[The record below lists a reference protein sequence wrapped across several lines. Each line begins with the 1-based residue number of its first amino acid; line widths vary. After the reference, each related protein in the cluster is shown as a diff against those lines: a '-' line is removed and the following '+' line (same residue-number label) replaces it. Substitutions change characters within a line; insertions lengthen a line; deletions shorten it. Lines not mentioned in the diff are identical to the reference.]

1 MFDRRSFFKKSMLV
15 AAGATVH
22 AAACN
27 SISDVDKLDD
37 KIVSL
42 KRNVPV
48 NYEADVV
55 VIGGGI
61 AGVSEFLSIQIHIS

>member
-1 MFDRRSFFKKSMLV
+1 MELSIRIADV
-15 AAGATVH
+15 VTVL
-22 AAACN
+22 
-27 SISDVDKLDD
+27 IYLE
-37 KIVSL
+37 
-42 KRNVPV
+42 RNVPV